1 MSKVINAGNNYLDK
15 FQVINV
21 VFKERKDDFILEKLL
36 VLALFGS
43 LDQQPCIFSEW
54 SISTY
59 EAKFN
64 WIRIQTKFLIWI
76 EFRPRRGRWRFWV
89 KVPFRYHF
97 DLLMCCFAYSWSQ
110 EIFTECLQCVRW
122 QASIWGYSHIQNSTD
137 QTQLGPILL
146 LPKFSLRCLCAEHW
160 SSFFSA
166 YLSTKQR
173 WNEVRGQ
180 KQVSS
185 LCHHQT
191 VSDTSEQSVHGYIS
205 SPAGSAS
212 LRWSSQASS
221 SSAVLQRKIFF
232 LTCFFSEW
240 CF

>member
-1 MSKVINAGNNYLDK
+1 MSKVINAGNNYLNK

-43 LDQQPCIFSEW
+43 LDQQPCTFSEW

-137 QTQLGPILL
+137 QTQLGPIPL

-180 KQVSS
+180 KQVSCCATIRQFLTPVSS
-185 LCHHQT
+185 LCMAILAALQVPHHWDDRAKHLQ
-191 VSDTSEQSVHGYIS
+191 
-205 SPAGSAS
+205 
-212 LRWSSQASS
+212 
-221 SSAVLQRKIFF
+221 VLLFCKGKYFF
-232 LTCFFSEW
+232 
-240 CF
+240 